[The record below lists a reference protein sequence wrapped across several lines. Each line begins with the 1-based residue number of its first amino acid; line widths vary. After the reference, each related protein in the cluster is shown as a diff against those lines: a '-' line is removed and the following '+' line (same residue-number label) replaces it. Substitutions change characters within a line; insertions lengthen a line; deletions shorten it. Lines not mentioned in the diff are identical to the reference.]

1 MSTPSSGTI
10 CWSQIQVETG
20 GSYCMSNFNSVSGRG
35 TCASNYYSYPSNTC
49 SITGTNVISP
59 SNYSAS
65 GGIVITGTKS
75 VRFSCFGGAGSGNTF
90 AASLY
95 IAGVGTYNLSCTQY
109 QTKNT
114 DISLSAGSYSF
125 SLTRTS
131 YTGSSGNN
139 ASIACL

>member
-35 TCASNYYSYPSNTC
+35 YCASNYYSYPSNTC
-49 SITGTNVISP
+49 SIVGTNGVNV
-59 SNYSAS
+59 SNYAAS
-65 GGIVITGTKS
+65 GGIEISGTKS
-75 VRFSCFGGAGSGNTF
+75 VRFSCFGGGSSGNSF
-90 AASLY
+90 AAFLD
-95 IAGVGTYNLSCTQY
+95 ITGVGTYSLSCTAF

-114 DISLSAGSYSF
+114 DIPLTTGSYSF

-131 YTGSSGNN
+131 YSGSSGNN
-139 ASIACL
+139 ASIQCM